1 MVFAGVLVAVLC
13 AVETSRKLRLRSL
26 TPLYILL
33 AATIAIAYAVPLST
47 LLSLDFPVRLVAAVA
62 LAFAPI
68 FVANLIFASRFAD
81 TSGSTAAFGANL
93 LGAVLGGTL
102 EYGSLLIGY
111 LALLLLAAAL
121 YLLAFI
127 LKPRRALA
135 VSG

>member
-1 MVFAGVLVAVLC
+1 MNWSALGESAVTL
-13 AVETSRKLRLRSL
+13 AV
-26 TPLYILL
+26 IM
-33 AATIAIAYAVPLST
+33 
-47 LLSLDFPVRLVAAVA
+47 DPVGI
-62 LAFAPI
+62 API

-111 LALLLLAAAL
+111 RALLLLAAAL